1 MPIGAQATHTPHKE
15 ESKMRKVI
23 NGKVYDTEKAE
34 LIAECGDIQ
43 LFRKRTGEYFAHTGS
58 GNQALSSIRP
68 MTPEQA
74 RAWAEKELPEEQVSH
89 IFAEPADG
97 EKVQLGIR
105 VSAASAAR
113 LQRVALDRG
122 ISQAEL
128 LDNWIQN
135 GI

>member
-1 MPIGAQATHTPHKE
+1 
-15 ESKMRKVI
+15 MRKVI

-34 LIAECGDIQ
+34 LIVESGGLK
-43 LFRKRTGEYFAHTGS
+43 LFKKRTGEYFAHADS
-58 GNQALSSIRP
+58 ENKALSSILPMYRP
-68 MTPEQA
+68 GRSIYPLTREQA
-74 RAWAEKELPEEQVSH
+74 RSWGDIALTAEQVRS
-89 IFAEPADG
+89 IFEEPTDG